1 MSPKLTQ
8 DIDGAE
14 FVENFLI
21 ATVVAILATRW
32 YLELTGYPQLGG
44 GGLHIAHM
52 LWGGL
57 LLVIAL
63 LMNLLLLDRRVL
75 NSSAVVGGVGF
86 GLFIDELGKFI
97 TADNDY
103 FYQPT
108 IALIYLILILLYLGL
123 RAVIKYSEI
132 SPEEYLANALHLVSD
147 GVIHGLLPQTRDRIQ
162 EYLANANQ
170 GEIEPL
176 LRMMGVNSVE
186 PSQEATRETLL
197 ARIRIKRR
205 TGSLATFISGH
216 KWFWPVV
223 MGYMALAALATL
235 LFLAVIIAAWLGY
248 VEALGIEDKES
259 LLDVSSLGLTA
270 SSLIAGLMAFAGLL
284 SYPFSHRRALRFF
297 HYSLLVSIFLVQ
309 FFQFEIYQLGA
320 VANLV
325 FNVIALK
332 SIDLRVDNAAAL
344 DEAPNA

>member
-75 NSSAVVGGVGF
+75 NSSAVIGGVGF

-123 RAVIKYSEI
+123 RTVIKYSEI

-147 GVIHGLLPQTRDRIQ
+147 GVIHGLLPKPGTESR
-162 EYLANANQ
+162 NTW
-170 GEIEPL
+170 
-176 LRMMGVNSVE
+176 RML
-186 PSQEATRETLL
+186 TRE
-197 ARIRIKRR
+197 R
-205 TGSLATFISGH
+205 
-216 KWFWPVV
+216 
-223 MGYMALAALATL
+223 
-235 LFLAVIIAAWLGY
+235 
-248 VEALGIEDKES
+248 
-259 LLDVSSLGLTA
+259 SS
-270 SSLIAGLMAFAGLL
+270 
-284 SYPFSHRRALRFF
+284 RC
-297 HYSLLVSIFLVQ
+297 
-309 FFQFEIYQLGA
+309 
-320 VANLV
+320 
-325 FNVIALK
+325 
-332 SIDLRVDNAAAL
+332 
-344 DEAPNA
+344 